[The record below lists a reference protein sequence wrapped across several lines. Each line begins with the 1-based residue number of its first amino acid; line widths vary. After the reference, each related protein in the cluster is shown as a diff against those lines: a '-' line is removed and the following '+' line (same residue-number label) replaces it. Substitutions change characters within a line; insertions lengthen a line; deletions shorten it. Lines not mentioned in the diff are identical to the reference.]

1 MADME
6 ERAFGSREQW
16 PRICEHIAAT
26 IVLSEVL
33 GLG

>member
-6 ERAFGSREQW
+6 DRAFGCREQW
-16 PRICEHIAAT
+16 PCICEHIAAT
-26 IVLSEVL
+26 IVLYEVL